1 MVAWWGVGVW
11 LRGCG
16 EGHVA
21 LEGGEEAAGVGDSR
35 DFRHICDRFSVKRK
49 KVSLK
54 VIFLWSG
61 MKSAA
66 NHQYSQSKIVSLG
79 SALSMD
85 GLVNS

>member
-66 NHQYSQSKIVSLG
+66 TSSILAIETS
-79 SALSMD
+79 
-85 GLVNS
+85 